1 MDLITP
7 SQLASATDAWHD
19 SRATGV
25 HVKLTL
31 CPDCQG
37 AGEQG
42 DDECERCEGS
52 GEVVKGATDEC
63 E

>member
-1 MDLITP
+1 MELITLP
-7 SQLASATDAWHD
+7 QLAAATDAWHD

-37 AGEQG
+37 KGEHG
-42 DDECERCEGS
+42 DDECATCEGS
-52 GEVVKGATDEC
+52 GEIQVSDDE
-63 E
+63 